1 MGSSS
6 PSSSSCVFL
15 GHHQPQ
21 PREQR
26 HHVNGEGHEEGIT
39 PAPFQEI
46 GLGKRQMQEQ
56 EQRAGDHEADGRAQ
70 LAQHRVPAT
79 TLRRRVQRQQRRQAV
94 PGAAQRQALQASE
107 HRQQRDGVHADHV
120 IARQEGHAHG
130 GRAQQ
135 EQRGGELGGA
145 PSGAGWMDSAVP
157 MGRAMKAKLKMTK
170 DQSVPSSAGSNGKNT
185 RGKTSTQ
192 AMPKTK
198 KSKYSEVRP
207 TMTPPRSRLAPPWR
221 GRRVRP
227 RPALERRGHDRDIA
241 WWSPCDCSL
250 KGGL

>member
-145 PSGAGWMDSAVP
+145 PQRRWMAMDSAVP

-170 DQSVPSSAGSNGKNT
+170 DQSVPRAPARTGRT
-185 RGKTSTQ
+185 R
-192 AMPKTK
+192 A
-198 KSKYSEVRP
+198 ERP
-207 TMTPPRSRLAPPWR
+207 ARRRCRRRRSRSIRRSADDDPTAISPGATLAWPPC
-221 GRRVRP
+221 
-227 RPALERRGHDRDIA
+227 PAAPGSGTTGHDRDIA

>member
-145 PSGAGWMDSAVP
+145 PAALDGHGQRGADGPRDEGEAEDDEGP
-157 MGRAMKAKLKMTK
+157 ERALERRLER
-170 DQSVPSSAGSNGKNT
+170 KNT

-198 KSKYSEVRP
+198 KSKYSEVR
-207 TMTPPRSRLAPPWR
+207 
-221 GRRVRP
+221 RR
-227 RPALERRGHDRDIA
+227 
-241 WWSPCDCSL
+241 
-250 KGGL
+250 